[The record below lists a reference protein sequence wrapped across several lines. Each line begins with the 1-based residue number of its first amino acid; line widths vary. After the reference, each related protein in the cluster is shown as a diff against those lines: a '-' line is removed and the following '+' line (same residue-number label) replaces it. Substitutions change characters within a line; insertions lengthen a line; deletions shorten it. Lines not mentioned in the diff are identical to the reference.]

1 MLTMQPEPQNVLTD
15 FLAYISTNLPEVI
28 LRLIGCA
35 LLLLIGRWLA
45 QRLSTFVARLLER
58 NQADKTVV
66 GFLSKAVYAATILLA
81 FLVALSW
88 LGIPTTSIITVLG
101 AGTLAIGLA
110 LQDSL
115 SNLASGLLL
124 IFLKPFVVD
133 DTVQI
138 GSDNN
143 EGKVTHVRFFHTELN
158 TGDNK
163 VLLVPN
169 SDVMSSPILNYTR
182 HDHRRIDLTINIGYD
197 EDIRRAKMILTQI
210 VTGDA
215 RVLAEPAP
223 RIAVNDLG
231 ESSVSLVVR
240 PYVRTADY
248 DATRADLLEQIKLRF
263 DEAGIVPNP
272 QRPLRFVQTG
282 DSGESPY
289 TSSNSGR

>member
-1 MLTMQPEPQNVLTD
+1 MQPAPQNILTD
-15 FLAYISTNLPEVI
+15 LVAYITANLPEVA
-28 LRLIGCA
+28 LRLLGCA

-45 QRLSTFVARLLER
+45 HRLSAFVARLLER
-58 NQADKTVV
+58 NQADQTIV
-66 GFLSKAVYAATILLA
+66 GFLSKSVYVLTLLVA

-124 IFLKPFVVD
+124 IFLKPFVVG

-143 EGKVTHVRFFHTELN
+143 EGTVTHVRFFHTELN
-158 TGDNK
+158 TSDNK

-169 SDVMSSPILNYTR
+169 GDVMANQILNYTR
-182 HDHRRIDLTINIGYD
+182 HNHRRIDLVIGIGYD
-197 EDIRRAKMILTQI
+197 EDIRRARTLLTEIVNNDSRVLTQ
-210 VTGDA
+210 
-215 RVLAEPAP
+215 PAP
-223 RIAVNDLG
+223 RVAVNNLG
-231 ESSVSLVVR
+231 ESSIELVVR
-240 PYVRTADY
+240 PFVRTADY

-263 DEAGIVPNP
+263 DEVGIVPNP
-272 QRPLRFVQTG
+272 QRAVQWVRVG

-289 TSSNSGR
+289 TPSNSGR